1 MVGVG
6 IFYKTFKKRKE
17 MGYSELEKTENGNLV
32 NPDDWTEDIAREMAS
47 RDGISVLTE
56 KHFDLINFL
65 RDEFI
70 NNNANQP
77 NERNM
82 VKAMSA
88 LWGEKISTKDL
99 YDLFPKQ
106 PSKQATFIAGL
117 PETRRKGGY

>member
-1 MVGVG
+1 
-6 IFYKTFKKRKE
+6 
-17 MGYSELEKTENGNLV
+17 MGYSDLETTDNGNLV
-32 NPDDWTEDIAREMAS
+32 NSEEWTENIAREIAAG
-47 RDGISVLTE
+47 DGIPELTK
-56 KHFDLINFL
+56 KHFDLLKFL

-70 NNNANQP
+70 NNNGNQP

-88 LWGEKISTKDL
+88 LWSIKISTKEL

-106 PSKQATFIAGL
+106 PSKQAAFIAGL